1 MREALPS
8 RVGRRGLLAAGG
20 VLGVVLGVGGCEPLT
35 ASQGSTAEPAET
47 PEAAPEVVFPLEEGP
62 MTFHVELA
70 RTEAERAKGLGG
82 HDPLG
87 PEDGMLFVFAQA
99 APHAFWMKGMTFPLD
114 IMWIEDGQVVH
125 LEHDLPPSG
134 PEETDATRPVF
145 VPQAPARYVLEVNA
159 GFAEAHGIG
168 VGSPVELS
176 GI

>member
-1 MREALPS
+1 MREALSSPV
-8 RVGRRGLLAAGG
+8 RRRGLLAAGAA
-20 VLGVVLGVGGCEPLT
+20 LGVVLGVGACQPLT
-35 ASQGSTAEPAET
+35 ASQGSVAAGDET
-47 PEAAPEVVFPLEEGP
+47 PEATPQVVFPLEDGP
-62 MTFHVELA
+62 VAVTVELA

-114 IMWIEDGQVVH
+114 IMWIEDGQVVY
-125 LEHDLPPSG
+125 LEQDLPPST
-134 PEETDATRPVF
+134 PEETDATRPIF

-168 VGSPVELS
+168 VGTPVELS
-176 GI
+176 AI